1 VSVTGNITGGNVLG
15 GANVNATTHTGTTVS
30 VTGNITGGNI
40 LGTLVGGAITGTTMS
55 ATGNITGG
63 NVLGG
68 ANVNATT
75 HTGTTVSVSGTITG
89 GNVVATTVR
98 TTPTIVGSLPA
109 AATAGAGSRAF
120 VTDATSITFGA
131 TAVGG
136 AANNMPVFSN
146 GTAWL
151 IG

>member
-1 VSVTGNITGGNVLG
+1 MSGNVTGGNVLG
-15 GANVNATTHTGTTVS
+15 GANVNA
-30 VTGNITGGNI
+30 I
-40 LGTLVGGAITGTTMS
+40 
-55 ATGNITGG
+55 
-63 NVLGG
+63 
-68 ANVNATT
+68 T
-75 HTGTTVSVSGTITG
+75 HTGTTVSVSGSITG
-89 GNVVATTVR
+89 GSVIATTIR
-98 TTPTIVGSLPA
+98 TTPTTVSLLPTA
-109 AATAGAGSRAF
+109 STAGAGARAF

>member
-1 VSVTGNITGGNVLG
+1 MPLLIQ
-15 GANVNATTHTGTTVS
+15 
-30 VTGNITGGNI
+30 
-40 LGTLVGGAITGTTMS
+40 
-55 ATGNITGG
+55 
-63 NVLGG
+63 
-68 ANVNATT
+68 
-75 HTGTTVSVSGTITG
+75 
-89 GNVVATTVR
+89 VR